1 MSSVRSP
8 LLPSGPPPLPER
20 LSPAQSAELAELLD
34 YVQAV
39 LRDAS
44 EAAVI
49 RAGAEKVELDFP
61 QWQAL
66 LDLQARLAE
75 LLADDRRAADGLTV
89 HSWRVVCRLT
99 NLHLRFL
106 RT

>member
-1 MSSVRSP
+1 
-8 LLPSGPPPLPER
+8 
-20 LSPAQSAELAELLD
+20 
-34 YVQAV
+34 V

-75 LLADDRRAADGLTV
+75 LLRMIGEPQTD
-89 HSWRVVCRLT
+89 
-99 NLHLRFL
+99 
-106 RT
+106 